1 MLWSFLKPQA
11 LQAECRSSSPE
22 PQASLTA
29 LLLSPSLCALIFV
42 GPAQPSVAG
51 SLHLGLGENTP
62 RASLD
67 TSGRRLQGSVT
78 RTSFA
83 PFPVA
88 RLTVCLPLCFPLT
101 LAFVK
106 AGGDRVGTSGPT
118 MTRLSQSM
126 GAPHAQSPN
135 LGSSSLRGGAA
146 TPGVYTPALALA
158 GSRQVVQVCTKCTAT
173 HHS

>member
-1 MLWSFLKPQA
+1 MVLFETTGTTSGVQSILARAPGKSMA
-11 LQAECRSSSPE
+11 LLRSLQACTHS
-22 PQASLTA
+22 Q
-29 LLLSPSLCALIFV
+29 LIFLR
-42 GPAQPSVAG
+42 PSVAG

-62 RASLD
+62 RVSLD
-67 TSGRRLQGSVT
+67 ASGRRLQGSVT
-78 RTSFA
+78 RTSF
-83 PFPVA
+83 PLF
-88 RLTVCLPLCFPLT
+88 RSLTVCPAPLHPVDHS
-101 LAFVK
+101 FVK

-146 TPGVYTPALALA
+146 TPGMHTPAPVA
-158 GSRQVVQVCTKCTAT
+158 GSRQVVHVCTKCITT